1 MVRQIKYFDGQR
13 LRNVEVQGLYED
25 RQVRPRRAGS
35 RGFLHG
41 EAFAA
46 LRPQASADLLLR
58 GLRADSTL
66 LATRFNAFSED
77 RTLVMPVKA
86 GETTVIPTETV
97 AIDQPRKSDLQFLRS
112 KYGMVEVEEGSH
124 GKVLMRAP
132 DNAEDPVGHAAEAAL
147 ALHER
152 GGPSAAHPNFVRVV
166 QRTPVPTATTDKSQ
180 WGLDNDGEPGV
191 VGADVGA
198 LAAWTMTKG
207 VGSVRVAILDE
218 GVDTSHPYLE
228 PAVVAEADF
237 VDGNPTAM
245 PDGDDAHG
253 TACAGIVVSR
263 NTKVSGLAPGVSLVA
278 ARIAKSDA
286 QDVWIFD
293 DFATAD
299 AIDWC
304 WDDARADVLSNSW
317 GGGPPVPVITRAFDR
332 ARRRGRGGRGAVV
345 VVAAG
350 NAQREVDYPGNLPD
364 VVTVGASNQWD
375 KRKTRTSEDGE
386 TNWGSNF
393 GAALDVMAPG
403 VKITTTDISGPHGYS
418 ASQTTG
424 TFNGTSSATP
434 FVAATAALMLS
445 ANPELAEGRVAE
457 LLRQTADSL
466 GSSKKHDTY
475 TGYGRVNSYAAVR
488 AARRG

>member
-1 MVRQIKYFDGQR
+1 VRQIKYFDGQR
-13 LRNVEVQGLYED
+13 VRNVKVQGLYDD
-25 RQVRPRRAGS
+25 RQVRPRHAS
-35 RGFLHG
+35 RSGFVHG
-41 EAFAA
+41 LAYAA
-46 LRPQASADLLLR
+46 LRPQASAELLLD
-58 GLRADSTL
+58 GLRADSTRL
-66 LATRFNAFSED
+66 KTRFRAFSED
-77 RTLVMPVKA
+77 RTMVMPVAA

-97 AIDQPRKSDLQFLRS
+97 AVDQPRKADLNFLRS
-112 KYGMVEVEEGSH
+112 KYGMVLVAEGSH
-124 GKVLMRAP
+124 GKVLMRVP
-132 DNAEDPVGHAAEAAL
+132 DDAEDPVGYAADAAL
-147 ALHER
+147 ALHDR

-166 QRTPVPTATTDKSQ
+166 QRTPVPMAPPGATQ
-180 WGLDNDGEPGV
+180 WGLDNPGNPGV
-191 VGADVGA
+191 IGADVGA
-198 LAAWTMTKG
+198 LAAWTITKG
-207 VGSVRVAILDE
+207 NKNIRVAILDE
-218 GVDTSHPYLE
+218 GVDTSHPFLR
-228 PAVVAEADF
+228 PAVVAEKDF

-263 NTKVSGLAPGVSLVA
+263 DSNVSGLAPQVSLVA
-278 ARIAKSDA
+278 ARIAKSNS

-293 DFATAD
+293 DFETAD

-332 ARRRGRGGRGAVV
+332 ARQQGRGGRGAVV

-350 NAQREVDYPGNLPD
+350 NDQREVDYPGNLPD
-364 VVTVGASNQWD
+364 VITVGASNQWD
-375 KRKTRTSEDGE
+375 KRKTRASQDGE

-393 GAALDVMAPG
+393 GRMLDVMAPG
-403 VKITTTDISGPHGYS
+403 VRISTTDINGPRGYS
-418 ASQTTG
+418 GSRTTS

-445 ANPELAEGRVAE
+445 VNPNLTEARVGD

-466 GSSKKHDTY
+466 SSSKKQDPY
-475 TGYGRVNSYAAVR
+475 TGYGRVNAYAGVR